1 MFFFNA
7 DFDDTSHT
15 DENDAERRSGSGM
28 GSSEFATVGRLKRQQ
43 SPNSDSESE
52 EDDLRS
58 LEDFPVET
66 NYVIQQEEE
75 FGSVILPL
83 CTVVTI

>member
-1 MFFFNA
+1 
-7 DFDDTSHT
+7 
-15 DENDAERRSGSGM
+15 M

-83 CTVVTI
+83 YSQYSHNITFNVVVADRRAS